1 MDAGNH
7 WTRLDRVAA
16 YWSARRGLQ
25 TAGWGSVAFGAIAL
39 ALSLVPPGDFV
50 LAIVGVLLVGSGFW
64 NVAAP
69 RPGGALLDG
78 ACVVMV
84 GLYNIASSVG
94 VLAPN
99 ATWSFDSLW
108 VKLGAVQIAWGVF
121 VLARRPKQ
129 RDAFHEP
136 PSQAEIQQLEEMV
149 RAIRAARV
157 RESAD
162 MVEFRSLTWR
172 PEAWKGH
179 LTGDGAVFVGSAG
192 DVRVA
197 ERARV
202 DIAPDRRKPSGRG
215 MNARLTIGDQRVPIR
230 LSPESLQRIERWKS
244 GVTITRNW
252 AA

>member
-1 MDAGNH
+1 VDAGNH

-25 TAGWGSVAFGAIAL
+25 AAGWGSVAFGGISL

-50 LAIVGVLLVGSGFW
+50 LGVAGVVLVGSGIW
-64 NVAAP
+64 NIAAP
-69 RPGGALLDG
+69 RPGGALLDS
-78 ACVVMV
+78 ACAAMV
-84 GLYNIASSVG
+84 GLYNIASSIG
-94 VLAPN
+94 LFTPN
-99 ATWSFDSLW
+99 PTWSLDGLW
-108 VKLGAVQIAWGVF
+108 IKLGAVQVAWGVF
-121 VLARRPKQ
+121 VLTRFPGQ
-129 RDAFHEP
+129 RDAYHEP
-136 PSQAEIQQLEEMV
+136 PSAAEMQQLDEMV

-162 MVEFRSLTWR
+162 MIEFRSLSW

-179 LTGDGAVFVGSAG
+179 LTGDGAVLVGSSG

-202 DIAPDRRKPSGRG
+202 SIESDRRKPPGRG
-215 MNARLTIGDQRVPIR
+215 VRATLTVGDRRMSVS

-244 GVTITRNW
+244 GLTITRNW